1 MEQETENGNQIVQ
14 VNEFAIVDTVS
25 GGVRKP
31 GIRIG
36 NEKYGFVKFDQE
48 FKSATLAKSSG
59 GATLCKTAKCII
71 IGIWE
76 KELKMSNGLNQNI
89 GDATMQ
95 VEDIA
100 VYLREKG
107 FWAQHMTDNW
117 ETNKTCV
124 LYKK

>member
-59 GATLCKTAKCII
+59 GATLCKTAKCNI

-107 FWAQHMTDNW
+107 FWGH
-117 ETNKTCV
+117 
-124 LYKK
+124 